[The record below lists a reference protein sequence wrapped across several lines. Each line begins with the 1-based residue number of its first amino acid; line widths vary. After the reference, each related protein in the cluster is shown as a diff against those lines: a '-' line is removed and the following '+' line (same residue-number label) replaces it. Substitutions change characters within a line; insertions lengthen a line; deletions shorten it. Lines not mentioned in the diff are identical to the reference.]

1 MVTAYEI
8 RNKDRRCYVNFYLL
22 EDLANNLQLVRQ
34 LAMTSVNFAIQ

>member
-8 RNKDRRCYVNFYLL
+8 RNMDRRSNVNFCLL

-34 LAMTSVNFAIQ
+34 LAMSSVNFAIQ

>member
-8 RNKDRRCYVNFYLL
+8 RNMDTRCHVKFRLL

-34 LAMTSVNFAIQ
+34 LAFS

>member
-8 RNKDRRCYVNFYLL
+8 RNMDRRSHVNFCLP

-34 LAMTSVNFAIQ
+34 LARSSVNFAIQ